1 MLLLKHLAFYV
12 DLRMV
17 YKTEYIAKL
26 FSTICKQRRSIHHSY
41 IGNFHFNLVNF
52 MQQRPPNNGFHFKLR
67 CPFQFSVNSLN
78 INYTEHCNCWH
89 LMLLSISFYH
99 KRMEI
104 YAVQLTQLSECK
116 RKSMIF
122 YNGFIVIFTA
132 RKRSFGQG
140 NIFTSVC
147 HSFC

>member
-1 MLLLKHLAFYV
+1 M
-12 DLRMV
+12 
-17 YKTEYIAKL
+17 
-26 FSTICKQRRSIHHSY
+26 
-41 IGNFHFNLVNF
+41 NF

-78 INYTEHCNCWH
+78 ITIQNIVIVGISCYCQYP
-89 LMLLSISFYH
+89 SIT

-140 NIFTSVC
+140 NIFTSVVIPSVNGGGGWLPSMHHRSHDQGVC
-147 HSFC
+147 IQGVCIWGHVEDQNYVEFID